1 LPLVD
6 FIQMVGNFTPEYAAT
21 AFHGSGYFDP
31 WSLDASDIAEPE
43 RLSGL
48 EGTRKSLRVSTGNMV
63 TYDLLFRPPSGIL
76 NSAKPLMPKKEI
88 ILSFDRAT
96 SELGLINKSSESE
109 GVLAGKVLPLKNVF
123 LRARYYSTPFLR
135 NYFSTIEN
143 GEISFNYDECSVYHK
158 NLPQGDSIIRLANII
173 GGNTPK
179 YLFAGIIESDAL
191 MGDYTKCSTAFK
203 RHGVSEF
210 DLTLN
215 GYSCHGFP
223 LMSVNQSPVQ
233 VYDKF
238 LKATNRSFRNSCS
251 KQISPSD
258 FSNFAY
264 LYAHKF
270 EGESTESGWLG
281 INLKLEN
288 AFDKNYVLGKC
299 KKCNRKKFNLFY
311 FKF

>member
-1 LPLVD
+1 MPLVD
-6 FIQMVGNFTPEYAAT
+6 FIQMIGNFTPEYAAT
-21 AFHGSGYFDP
+21 AFYGAGYFDP
-31 WSLDASDIAEPE
+31 WNIDTTDLASPTVLGKVE
-43 RLSGL
+43 S
-48 EGTRKSLRVSTGNMV
+48 TRSSLRASTGNSV

-76 NSAKPLMPKKEI
+76 NSSKPLMPKKEL

-109 GVLAGKVLPLKNVF
+109 SSLAGKVLPLKNVF

-135 NYFSTIEN
+135 NYFNTIETR
-143 GEISFNYDECSVYHK
+143 EISFNYDECSVYHK
-158 NLPQGDSIIRLANII
+158 NLPQGDSVIRLSNII

-191 MGDYTKCSTAFK
+191 TGDYGKSSTAFK

-223 LMSVNQSPVQ
+223 LTSVNQSPVQ
-233 VYDKF
+233 IYDKF
-238 LKATNRSFRNSCS
+238 LKATNRSFQNSCS
-251 KQISPSD
+251 KQVSPSEFAK
-258 FSNFAY
+258 FSY

-281 INLKLEN
+281 VNLKLEN
-288 AFDKNYVLGKC
+288 AFDKNYVLGK
-299 KKCNRKKFNLFY
+299 L
-311 FKF
+311 